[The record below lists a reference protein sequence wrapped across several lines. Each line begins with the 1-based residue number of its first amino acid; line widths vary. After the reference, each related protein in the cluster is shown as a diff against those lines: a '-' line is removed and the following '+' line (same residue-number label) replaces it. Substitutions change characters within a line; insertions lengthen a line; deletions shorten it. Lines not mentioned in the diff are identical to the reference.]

1 MPEQTEFMTDMFH
14 LAFDACPAAMF
25 MATPDGA
32 IALVNSQCEAMFGFE
47 HGQMI
52 GLGVEMLVPD
62 QIRARHQALRAGF
75 AAQPSQRQMGVGR
88 DLRALRRDGSEF
100 PVEIGLTPI
109 DTPLGPRVLA
119 FVIDIS
125 ARLDAEKAI
134 RGYMAELERANQSLS
149 RFAYVASHDIQE
161 PLRKIAAFANILTE
175 AIDHDNKDEARYA
188 AGVMAASAQQA
199 RRLVA
204 DLLSLARS
212 HNNEYALEKVSIR
225 SVIDQTL
232 ENLSQT
238 LLDESAQVACLGE
251 DFEVRGDREQL
262 QQMVQNIVSNAL
274 KYHQADR
281 PPVVRIR
288 LRPVEKGD
296 FSLAVE
302 DEGIGFSAVNND
314 VIFEP
319 FRRLHAR
326 EAFPGSGIGLAIC
339 RTIAS
344 RHGWILTATS
354 TPAVGSTFKIIFP
367 KNSLPIGDAAKA

>member
-1 MPEQTEFMTDMFH
+1 MPEQSEFMNDMIH

-25 MATPDGA
+25 MATPDGT
-32 IALVNSQCEAMFGFE
+32 IALVNTQCETMFGFE
-47 HGQMI
+47 RGQMI
-52 GLGVEMLVPD
+52 GIGLETLVPD

-75 AAQPSQRQMGVGR
+75 AAQPSKRLMGVGR

-125 ARLDAEKAI
+125 ARLNSEKAI

-161 PLRKIAAFANILTE
+161 PLRKIAAFANVLSE
-175 AIDHDNKDEARYA
+175 AIGRDDKEESLYA
-188 AGVMAASAQQA
+188 ASVMTASAQQA

-204 DLLSLARS
+204 DLLTLARS
-212 HNNEYALEKVSIR
+212 HNNEYELERVSIG
-225 SVIDQTL
+225 SVIDETL

-238 LLDESAQVACLGE
+238 ILDEAAQISRFG
-251 DFEVRGDREQL
+251 DNFEVRGDKSQL
-262 QQMVQNIVSNAL
+262 QQLVQNILSNAL
-274 KYHQADR
+274 KYHHAAR
-281 PPVVRIR
+281 PPVVRIK
-288 LRPVEKGD
+288 LRKTERNH

-302 DEGIGFSAVNND
+302 DEGIGFSPANAD

-319 FRRLHAR
+319 FRRLHPR
-326 EAFPGSGIGLAIC
+326 DAFPGSGIGLAIC
-339 RTIAS
+339 KTIAS
-344 RHGWILTATS
+344 RHGWRLTATS
-354 TPAVGSTFKIIFP
+354 APAAGATFEIIFP
-367 KNSLPIGDAAKA
+367 KDSLPGDDPAST